1 MKRHFYHKLT
11 YFFLENLKNSQ
22 SDSLILSH
30 LLILCKNNNHFDA
43 PLELCKA
50 NSRMTESL
58 ISMIINQQ
66 SRS

>member
-1 MKRHFYHKLT
+1 MAVGENETNEFKRQSSDFTELWNNNGGIANY
-11 YFFLENLKNSQ
+11 LE
-22 SDSLILSH
+22 
-30 LLILCKNNNHFDA
+30 CKNNNHFDA

-66 SRS
+66 SRA